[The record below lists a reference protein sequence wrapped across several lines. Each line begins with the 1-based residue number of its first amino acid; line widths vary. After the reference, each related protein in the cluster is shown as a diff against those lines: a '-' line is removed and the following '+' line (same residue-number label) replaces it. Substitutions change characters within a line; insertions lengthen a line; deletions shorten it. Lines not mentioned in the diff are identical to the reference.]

1 MANLGDESRPMWN
14 LSARGEEVV
23 IAVLEATSQHAGL
36 RTDEQAGMTFPAAGL
51 KVLATD
57 EGAEIQ
63 RLHCDYMP
71 AQCAGRELY
80 CRSALWAAHAPFEI
94 VARAG
99 TAGSL
104 QETIRV
110 APQHVLYFRS
120 DFRHGGGRHVSY
132 MPRFHG
138 YELPRGEKPPFDS
151 VFYPFDSV

>member
-1 MANLGDESRPMWN
+1 M
-14 LSARGEEVV
+14 
-23 IAVLEATSQHAGL
+23 
-36 RTDEQAGMTFPAAGL
+36 
-51 KVLATD
+51 
-57 EGAEIQ
+57 
-63 RLHCDYMP
+63 HCDYMP